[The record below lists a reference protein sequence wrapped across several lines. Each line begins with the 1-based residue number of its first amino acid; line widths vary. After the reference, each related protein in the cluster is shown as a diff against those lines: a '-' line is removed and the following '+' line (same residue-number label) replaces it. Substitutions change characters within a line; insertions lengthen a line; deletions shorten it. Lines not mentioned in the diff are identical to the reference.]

1 MSDVIKVKSKARVHA
16 KVGAGEVIQTEYDA
30 DYLKKQLDEYYSA
43 GYKDGQEKTRR
54 ELEQDYTNKLL
65 RKYEESYNILQHFDE
80 RFVEYESAFE
90 SLVIETAFQVAEK
103 IIQKEIED
111 RSIINESVRGA
122 INKIMGA
129 NEVRLK
135 LNSLDAD
142 ELDEK
147 SNKLIN
153 NSSFNRI
160 KIESDDRIEKGGCLI
175 ETEIGSV
182 DARIATQ
189 LDELKKIMVRNI
201 DK

>member
-16 KVGAGEVIQTEYDA
+16 KVGGGETIQTEYDA

-65 RKYEESYNILQHFDE
+65 RKYEETYNILQHFDE
-80 RFVEYESAFE
+80 KFVEYESSFE

-103 IIQKEIED
+103 IVQKEIED

-135 LNSLDAD
+135 LNPLDAD

-160 KIESDDRIEKGGCLI
+160 KIDSDERIEKGGCLI

-189 LDELKKIMVRNI
+189 LDEIKKIMVRNI